1 VAANGDTANKIG
13 TLLKALAARY
23 YGVPFYVALPTSTI
37 DAGLAVGVGG
47 IPIEERGAEEVLWME
62 GPDEGGEMRRV
73 RVVAGGSG
81 VANPAFDV
89 TPAGLVTAFI
99 TERGVCAPE
108 TGAIAR
114 HLGLR

>member
-1 VAANGDTANKIG
+1 
-13 TLLKALAARY
+13 L
-23 YGVPFYVALPTSTI
+23 
-37 DAGLAVGVGG
+37 
-47 IPIEERGAEEVLWME
+47 E
-62 GPDEGGEMRRV
+62 GPDAGGALRGV
-73 RVVAGGSG
+73 RGGAGGSG